1 MLSRRRKTLHLWLS
15 ARPGVEALT
24 DLQNSRDHRNIEID
38 KVGVKNIRYPIT
50 VLDRAHGRQQ
60 TVATINMYV
69 NLPQEFKGTHMSRFI
84 EILNEYRGEVHIRNF
99 PAILETMKH
108 RLQAQS
114 AHLEVTF
121 PYFVEKVSPVSGAA
135 GLMEYGCRLMGSLS
149 DEGGYDMV
157 AAVVVPICTVCPC
170 SKEISDFGAHNQRG
184 VVRVAVR
191 FNRFVWLEE
200 IIQLVESEASCE
212 VYSVLKRPD
221 EKYVTE
227 KAYENP
233 KFVEDVVRDIA
244 SRLDRDDHIT
254 WYSVDSENFES
265 IHNHSAYAYVE
276 RDKTSRNPS
285 TTEDDSPSPGHEE
298 SDGC

>member
-1 MLSRRRKTLHLWLS
+1 MLSRRQKTLHLWLS
-15 ARPGVEALT
+15 ARSGVEALT
-24 DLQNSRDHRNIEID
+24 DIQNSRDHRNIEID

-99 PAILETMKH
+99 PAILETMKD

-121 PYFVEKVSPVSGAA
+121 PYFIEKVSPVSGAA
-135 GLMEYGCRLMGSLS
+135 GLMEYGCRLVGSLS

-200 IIQLVESEASCE
+200 IIQTVESEASCD

-227 KAYENP
+227 KAYQNP

-244 SRLDRDDHIT
+244 ARLDLDDHIT

-265 IHNHSAYAYVE
+265 IHNHSAYAYIE
-276 RDKTSRNPS
+276 RDKRSHLSS
-285 TTEDDSPSPGHEE
+285 TPDEDSPSPQP
-298 SDGC
+298 

>member
-1 MLSRRRKTLHLWLS
+1 MLSRRRKTGHLWLS
-15 ARPGVEALT
+15 TRPGVEALT
-24 DLQNSRDHRNIEID
+24 DLQNSRDHRNIEVD

-135 GLMEYGCRLMGSLS
+135 GLMEYGCRLVGSLS
-149 DEGGYDMV
+149 DEGGHDMV

-227 KAYENP
+227 KAYENA

-265 IHNHSAYAYVE
+265 IHNHSAYAYIE
-276 RDKTSRNPS
+276 RDKTSRLPS
-285 TTEDDSPSPGHEE
+285 ITEDDSPSPGHEE

>member
-1 MLSRRRKTLHLWLS
+1 VRRRDKTRHLWLS
-15 ARPGVEALT
+15 TRPGVEALV
-24 DLQNSRDHRNIEID
+24 DLQNSVDHRKINID
-38 KVGVKNIRYPIT
+38 KVGVKNIRYPVT
-50 VLDRAHGRQQ
+50 VLDRAHGRQH

-84 EILNEYRGEVHIRNF
+84 EILNEYRGEIHIRSF
-99 PAILETMKH
+99 RAILETMNK

-114 AHLEVTF
+114 AHLDVTF
-121 PYFVEKVSPVSGAA
+121 PYFVQKLSPVSGAA
-135 GLMEYGCRLMGSLS
+135 GLMEYACRLVGSLS
-149 DEGGYDMV
+149 DEGGYDLV
-157 AAVVVPICTVCPC
+157 VEVVVPISTVCPC

-200 IIQLVESEASCE
+200 LIHLVEAEASCD

-233 KFVEDVVRDIA
+233 KFVEDLVRDIA
-244 SRLDRDDHIT
+244 CRLDRDDHIT
-254 WYSVDSENFES
+254 WYAVDAENFES
-265 IHNHSAYAYVE
+265 IHNHSAYAYIE
-276 RDKTSRNPS
+276 REKMPLLRSKLDGADTPVS
-285 TTEDDSPSPGHEE
+285 TEEE
-298 SDGC
+298 SDGS

>member
-84 EILNEYRGEVHIRNF
+84 EILNEYRGEVHIHNF

-108 RLQAQS
+108 RLQARS

-135 GLMEYGCRLMGSLS
+135 GLMEYGCRLVGSLS
-149 DEGGYDMV
+149 DEGGFDMV

-200 IIQLVESEASCE
+200 IIQLVESEASCD

-227 KAYENP
+227 KAYQNP

-265 IHNHSAYAYVE
+265 IHNHS
-276 RDKTSRNPS
+276 DKTSRRSATP
-285 TTEDDSPSPGHEE
+285 EEDSPSPNHEV
-298 SDGC
+298 SDGG

>member
-1 MLSRRRKTLHLWLS
+1 MLSRRQKTRHLWLS
-15 ARPGVEALT
+15 TRPGVEALT

-121 PYFVEKVSPVSGAA
+121 PYFVEKVSPISGAA

-244 SRLDRDDHIT
+244 ARLDRDDHIT

-276 RDKTSRNPS
+276 RDKTSGITS
-285 TTEDDSPSPGHEE
+285 ITEDDSPSPGHEE